1 MTVGKEF
8 ASLGKA
14 TAVRNPAAA
23 TGAGHDATPGKT
35 TAVLQQKTTGIAGVD
50 DAGKQHTGAG
60 YFLDPAQRAML
71 VGYTQGRIQSA
82 QDQFSGAVSDVRS
95 AITAESDAELSPLV
109 GIMLGA
115 LAGTASIAI
124 QGAMKFLASHGHV
137 ATVLHDASITGVEV
151 ASGELSDVSEGEI
164 EAIVG
169 ASIDQVKDSAKP
181 RVAEATAGVKTEKDE
196 KKSYVD
202 ELSEKAVMA
211 FFHLREDPPHYASD
225 AQLLA
230 LCQSFRPEYH
240 MRTTYRVKL
249 ETAIKRYM
257 GSMASKIGRRAA
269 PGDPGY
275 YGTQRETGVA
285 WIKGSTD
292 AKDKLVYVAQ
302 DFKTADQDP
311 LFRDAT
317 AYTTAPM
324 ESLGETAHD
333 RQGSEHK
340 LQPEGR
346 PMYMGDVEPDLVEAA
361 VARHKAMW
369 LHDPA
374 TYTYDMLLQGGGAS
388 AESTAKHKEKP
399 EAAEPGEVAP

>member
-1 MTVGKEF
+1 MTVGR
-8 ASLGKA
+8 SLA
-14 TAVRNPAAA
+14 TPVRSAAIAPAAA
-23 TGAGHDATPGKT
+23 HVSMPGKT
-35 TAVLQQKTTGIAGVD
+35 TAVLQEQTGIAGVD

-109 GIMLGA
+109 GIVLGA

-124 QGAMKFLASHGHV
+124 QGAVKFLAGHGHV
-137 ATVLHDASITGVEV
+137 VTALHDAAITGVEV
-151 ASGELSDVSEGEI
+151 AAGELSDVSEGEI

-169 ASIDQVKDSAKP
+169 ASIDQAKDALKP
-181 RVAEATAGVKTEKDE
+181 RVAEGTTGVKTEKDE

-240 MRTTYRVKL
+240 MRSLYRGKL
-249 ETAIKRYM
+249 DAAIKRYM
-257 GSMASKIGRRAA
+257 GSMASKIGRREA

-311 LFRDAT
+311 LFGDAT

-324 ESLGETAHD
+324 ESLGEVAHD
-333 RQGSEHK
+333 RQGGKHQ

-361 VARHKAMW
+361 VARHKALW
-369 LHDPA
+369 LHDPE
-374 TYTYDMLLQGGGAS
+374 TYTYDMLLHGGAVS
-388 AESTAKHKEKP
+388 TESSIKHEEKAEASP
-399 EAAEPGEVAP
+399 

>member
-1 MTVGKEF
+1 MTVGR
-8 ASLGKA
+8 SLA
-14 TAVRNPAAA
+14 TPARSAAIAPAAA
-23 TGAGHDATPGKT
+23 HDASPGKT
-35 TAVLQQKTTGIAGVD
+35 TAVLHEQTGIAGVD
-50 DAGKQHTGAG
+50 DAGKRHVGAG

-109 GIMLGA
+109 SIVLGA
-115 LAGTASIAI
+115 IAGTASIAI
-124 QGAMKFLASHGHV
+124 QGAVKFLASHGHV
-137 ATVLHDASITGVEV
+137 ATALQDAAITGVE
-151 ASGELSDVSEGEI
+151 AAGDLSDVSEGEI

-169 ASIDQVKDSAKP
+169 ASIDQAKDSVKP
-181 RVAEATAGVKTEKDE
+181 GVAEATAGVKTEKAE

-202 ELSEKAVMA
+202 ELSDKAVMA

-240 MRTTYRVKL
+240 MRSMYREKL
-249 ETAIKRYM
+249 ETSIKRYM

-302 DFKTADQDP
+302 DFKTTDQDP

-324 ESLGETAHD
+324 ESLGDVAHD
-333 RQGSEHK
+333 RQGAKHQ

-361 VARHKAMW
+361 VARHKALW
-369 LHDPA
+369 LHDPE
-374 TYTYDMLLQGGGAS
+374 TYTYDMLLHGGDA
-388 AESTAKHKEKP
+388 STASSIKHAEKV
-399 EAAEPGEVAP
+399 EAARE